1 MELFSRPAV
10 SRTIEDEMRRS
21 YLDYAMSVIVGR
33 AIPDVR
39 DGLKPVQRRIL
50 YAMYELGNEYGKPY
64 KKSARIVGD
73 VIGKYHPHGDTAV
86 YDALVRMEQE
96 FSLRYPVVDGQG
108 NFGSIDGDSAAAMRY
123 TEVRLA
129 KIAAELLSDLD
140 KETVEMVQNY
150 DGSLQE
156 PRILPARIPNLLIN
170 GSSGIAVGMATSI
183 PPHNLGEVI
192 DALAALIA
200 DPDISVDAL
209 MEHIPAP
216 DFPTGGILYGL
227 EGVHDAYRTGRGNVQ
242 IRARAFIEKAKK
254 GDRESIVVTEIP
266 YQVNKSRLIE
276 KIADLVRDKQ
286 LEEITDIRDESDRDG
301 TRLVIELRK
310 DAVSEVVLNNL
321 YKLTQM
327 QVSFG
332 VQLLAIVQNR
342 PRTLTLKQMLEEF
355 LAYRKEVVT
364 RRTIFLLAKAEARAH
379 ILEGLKIAL
388 DRLDAV
394 IKLIRASRD
403 PKTAKEGLVEKFGL
417 TEIQAQ
423 AILDMRLQRLT
434 GLEREKIVQELKEWR
449 AEIVRLKKI
458 LGEEKELFRVIGEEF
473 REIREAYADE
483 RRSQIIRE
491 VKELRLEDLI
501 VDEEMVVT
509 VSHSGYIKRNPIS
522 LYRTQR
528 RGGRG
533 KVGMGTKEEDFVSM
547 VFIASMHSYIMFFTN
562 TGKVFWL
569 KVHEIPEAGRAAKGK
584 AIVNL
589 LSLSHGESI
598 SAILPVREFEEG
610 KFVVMVT
617 AHGVMK
623 KTDLM
628 EFSRPRSGGII
639 AQGLKTG
646 DRLIATE
653 ITSGK
658 DEMFLSTRHGLSIR
672 FHEDDIR
679 SMGRTAVGVR
689 GISLGKGDEVVGME
703 LLKPGGNLLT
713 VTVNGYGKRTAVD
726 EYRIQS
732 RGGKGVIALRVTEK
746 TGAVLGVAQVS
757 EDDDVM
763 LVTDGGKIIRMPV
776 REIRISGRNTQGVRL
791 IGMEENEHV
800 ASLARL
806 AEKEE

>member
-73 VIGKYHPHGDTAV
+73 VIGKFHPHGDTAV

-96 FSLRYPVVDGQG
+96 FSLRYPIVDGQG

-140 KETVEMVQNY
+140 KETVEMVPNY
-150 DGSLQE
+150 DGSLME
-156 PRILPARIPNLLIN
+156 PRVLPARIPNLLVN

-183 PPHNLGEVI
+183 PPHSLGEVI
-192 DALAALIA
+192 DALTALIA

-227 EGVHDAYRTGRGNVQ
+227 DGVRDAYRTGRGNVQ
-242 IRARAFIEKAKK
+242 IRARAFIEKSKK

-266 YQVNKSRLIE
+266 YQVNKARLIE

-301 TRLVIELRK
+301 TRVVIELRK

-355 LAYRKEVVT
+355 LAYRKEVIT

-379 ILEGLKIAL
+379 VLEGLKIAL

-394 IKLIRASRD
+394 IKLIRASKD
-403 PKTAKEGLVEKFGL
+403 PKTAKEGLVEKFEL
-417 TEIQAQ
+417 SEIQAQ

-434 GLEREKIVQELKEWR
+434 GLERDKIVQELKEWK

-458 LGEEKELFRVIGEEF
+458 LAEEKELLRVIGEEF

-483 RRSQIIRE
+483 RRSQIVRE

-509 VSHSGYIKRNPIS
+509 VSHTGYIKRNPIS

-562 TGKVFWL
+562 TGKIFWL

-589 LSLSHGESI
+589 LSLPHGESI

-639 AQGLKTG
+639 AQGLKKG
-646 DRLIATE
+646 DHLIATE
-653 ITSGK
+653 ITSGR
-658 DEMFLSTRHGLSIR
+658 DELFLSTRHGLSIR

-679 SMGRTAVGVR
+679 PMGRTAVGVR

-703 LLKPGGNLLT
+703 ILKPGGNLLT
-713 VTVNGYGKRTAVD
+713 VTVNGSGKRTAVD

-732 RGGKGVIALRVTEK
+732 RGGKGVIALKVTKK

-757 EDDDVM
+757 EEDDVM
-763 LVTDGGKIIRMPV
+763 LVTDRGKIIRMPV

>member
-1 MELFSRPAV
+1 MDLFAKQAV
-10 SRTIEDEMRRS
+10 ARTVQDEMRQS
-21 YLDYAMSVIVGR
+21 YLDYAMSVIIGR
-33 AIPDVR
+33 ALPDVR

-86 YDALVRMEQE
+86 YDALVWMVQE
-96 FSLRYPVVDGQG
+96 FSLRYPLVDGQG
-108 NFGSIDGDSAAAMRY
+108 NFGSMDGDSAAAMRY

-129 KIAAELLSDLD
+129 QIASELLSDLD
-140 KETVEMVQNY
+140 KETVETVPNY
-150 DGSLQE
+150 DGSLTE
-156 PRILPARIPNLLIN
+156 PRVLPARIPALLVN

-183 PPHNLGEVI
+183 PPHNMGEV
-192 DALAALIA
+192 
-200 DPDISVDAL
+200 VDAL
-209 MEHIPAP
+209 LALVENPDLTVEELMQFVPAP

-227 EGVHDAYRTGRGNVQ
+227 EGVREAYRTGKGNVQ
-242 IRARAFIEKAKK
+242 IRARAFVEKTKK

-266 YQVNKSRLIE
+266 YQVNKARLLE
-276 KIADLVRDKQ
+276 RIAELARDRQ
-286 LEEITDIRDESDRDG
+286 IEEISDLRDESDRDG
-301 TRLVIELRK
+301 TRVVIELKK
-310 DAVSEVVLNNL
+310 DAVAEVVLNNL

-332 VQLLAIVQNR
+332 VQLLAIVQNQ
-342 PRTLTLKQMLEEF
+342 PRTLTLKQTLEEF
-355 LAYRKEVVT
+355 LAYRREVVT
-364 RRTIFLLAKAEARAH
+364 RRSLFLLRKAESRAH

-388 DRLDAV
+388 SNLDAV
-394 IKLIRASRD
+394 IKLIRASKD
-403 PKTAKEGLVEKFGL
+403 PKEAKEGLVRKFAL
-417 TEIQAQ
+417 SEIQAQ

-434 GLEREKIVQELKEWR
+434 GLEREKILEELKEVQK
-449 AEIVRLKKI
+449 EIARLRKI
-458 LGEEKELFRVIGEEF
+458 LAEETELLRVIAEEF

-483 RRSQIIRE
+483 RRSQIVHE
-491 VKELRLEDLI
+491 VRALEIEDLI

-533 KVGMGTKEEDFVSM
+533 KVGMGTKEEDFVSLLF
-547 VFIASMHSYIMFFTN
+547 VATMHTYIMFFTN
-562 TGKVFWL
+562 TGRVHWL

-589 LSLSHGESI
+589 LNLSPGEGI
-598 SAILPVREFEEG
+598 SAILPVRQFTEG
-610 KFVVMVT
+610 EYVVMAT
-617 AHGVMK
+617 AQGTVK

-628 EFSRPRSGGII
+628 EFSRPRAGGII
-639 AQGLKTG
+639 ALGLNDG
-646 DRLIATE
+646 DSLIATE
-653 ITSGK
+653 ITAGE
-658 DEMFLSTRHGLSIR
+658 DAIFLLTKQGMSIR
-672 FHEDDIR
+672 FRESDVR
-679 SMGRTAVGVR
+679 PMGRTAVGVR
-689 GISLGKGDEVVGME
+689 GIALEEGDEVVGME
-703 LLKPGGNLLT
+703 ILRPRGTMLT
-713 VTVNGYGKRTAVD
+713 VTENGFGKRSAVE

-732 RGGKGVIALRVTEK
+732 RGGKGVITLKVTGK

-757 EDDDVM
+757 EEDDVM

-776 REIRISGRNTQGVRL
+776 AEIRISGRNTQGVRL